1 MQRALFAMFLTTMST
16 TGGLTASRLNASET
30 PGDARVAEVA
40 RLRAHFDSVD
50 TELRARDV
58 STLAAA
64 QRANRARLID
74 WLRDYRDAGAFPRN
88 DYFAVPTPFFRDEHG
103 ALCAMGYLIARS
115 GRRDI
120 VDDVARDR
128 NNAYIRELVDDRRLV
143 VWLDSV
149 GLTVAEAARIQPAY
163 GDDRFPISSAERE
176 ERVSA
181 GLAIGAIALGGTS
194 LASTA
199 INVVAPRRW
208 SQVLGLAAGAASIGV
223 GAAHL
228 DEGPGAKK
236 VSTATITLG
245 GVSALASVISIM
257 RPAPTSRV
265 AQRLYIAPTLVVMS
279 REDTRPGVL
288 LRARF

>member
-1 MQRALFAMFLTTMST
+1 MQRALFVILLTTVST
-16 TGGLTASRLNASET
+16 AGGLAASGFNASVSR
-30 PGDARVAEVA
+30 GDARVAEVA

-50 TELRARDV
+50 SELRARDV
-58 STLAAA
+58 SALGPA
-64 QRANRARLID
+64 QRANRTRLIG
-74 WLRDYRDAGAFPRN
+74 WLREYRDAGAFPRN
-88 DYFAVPTPFFRDEHG
+88 DYFAVPTPFFRDERG
-103 ALCAMGYLIARS
+103 ALCAMGYLIAQT
-115 GRRDI
+115 GRTDI
-120 VDDVARDR
+120 VDHVARTR
-128 NNAYIRELVDDRRLV
+128 NNAYIRELADDERLV
-143 VWLDSV
+143 AWLDSV

-163 GDDRFPISSAERE
+163 GGDRFPISSAERD

-181 GLAIGAIALGGTS
+181 GFAIGAIALGGTS

-199 INVVAPRRW
+199 VNVVAPRRW

-236 VSTATITLG
+236 VSTATIALG
-245 GVSALASVISIM
+245 GVSALASAISIM
-257 RPAPTSRV
+257 RPPRTSPA

-279 REDTRPGVL
+279 REDPRPGVL